1 MYKMVVEITKE
12 TRGECGIKTLIYHNK
27 EEEINELW
35 QKMSDIEK
43 QLGHSNIADV
53 LLKRIRKYCS
63 KKKKNIT
70 KEEKEK
76 YKAFFEGE
84 ENAFIIKKLAI

>member
-1 MYKMVVEITKE
+1 MVVEITKE
-12 TRGECGIKTLIYHNK
+12 TWGECGIKTLIYHNK

-63 KKKKNIT
+63 KKKNIT
-70 KEEKEK
+70 KEEKEEK

-84 ENAFIIKKLAI
+84 ENVFIIKKLAI

>member
-1 MYKMVVEITKE
+1 MFVEITKE
-12 TRGECGIKTLIYHNK
+12 TWGECGIKTIIYHNK

-35 QKMSDIEK
+35 QKVSDIEK
-43 QLGHSNIADV
+43 QPGHSNIADV

-63 KKKKNIT
+63 KKHKNIT

-84 ENAFIIKKLAI
+84 ENVFIIKKLAI

>member
-1 MYKMVVEITKE
+1 MVVEITKE
-12 TRGECGIKTLIYHNK
+12 TWGECGIKTLIYHNK

-76 YKAFFEGE
+76 YKAFF
-84 ENAFIIKKLAI
+84 

>member
-1 MYKMVVEITKE
+1 MN
-12 TRGECGIKTLIYHNK
+12 CGKKWVTLKN
-27 EEEINELW
+27 N
-35 QKMSDIEK
+35 
-43 QLGHSNIADV
+43 LGILADV

-63 KKKKNIT
+63 KKHKNIT

-84 ENAFIIKKLAI
+84 ENVFIIKKLAI

>member
-1 MYKMVVEITKE
+1 MVVEIAKE
-12 TRGECGIKTLIYHNK
+12 TWGECGIKTLIYHNK

-63 KKKKNIT
+63 KKKKTLQKKKKKNT
-70 KEEKEK
+70 KHFLKVK
-76 YKAFFEGE
+76 RMFLLLKNLRY
-84 ENAFIIKKLAI
+84 N